1 MHSLAARRVV
11 LARAIPLFG
20 SAAVGC
26 LVVALSCSSSPL
38 SAGATSDGG
47 RENGDSSCMPRPDS
61 ARCSGTDPRF
71 VFFPPLTC
79 PAATP
84 SSDASASQ
92 GDDGASEDAQAE
104 GGQAEGAPPDGA
116 QGDGAIDDAS
126 SDDSAASA
134 DATRGGFV
142 QPDPCDGVTSLDVAF
157 TPQACQAFVQAE
169 ASGSVSR
176 QTDPSAP
183 FIIVPNDGDA
193 LTPDNWSI
201 FVWVAP
207 ARDSRRDPLRRIA
220 DWLEPSAYAYS
231 PLRGDAYV
239 LQFSQ
244 GCTEILRVMLAKT
257 VWVPDAAS
265 WARLSS
271 LTGPVQV
278 RVFGMR
284 FDGDVLVSKPIPSA
298 PITITMQGR
307 VDSGGAD

>member
-1 MHSLAARRVV
+1 M
-11 LARAIPLFG
+11 
-20 SAAVGC
+20 
-26 LVVALSCSSSPL
+26 
-38 SAGATSDGG
+38 
-47 RENGDSSCMPRPDS
+47 
-61 ARCSGTDPRF
+61 DPRF

-79 PAATP
+79 PVATE

-92 GDDGASEDAQAE
+92 GDDGANEAAQHDGANEAAQDE
-104 GGQAEGAPPDGA
+104 GGLPEGAPPDGA

-126 SDDSAASA
+126 SDDSATAIA
-134 DATRGGFV
+134 DAIGGTFV
-142 QPDPCDGVTSLDVAF
+142 QPDPCEGVTTLDVAY
-157 TPQACQAFVQAE
+157 TPQACRAFVQAE
-169 ASGSVSR
+169 ASGNVGS

-183 FIIVPNDGDA
+183 VIIVPNDGDA

-201 FVWVAP
+201 FVWVAL

-220 DWLEPSAYAYS
+220 DWLEPSAHAYS

-257 VWVPDAAS
+257 AWVPDAAS
-265 WARLSS
+265 WATLSS

-284 FDGDVLVSKPIPSA
+284 FDHDVLVSKPIPSA
-298 PITITMQGR
+298 AITITMTGR